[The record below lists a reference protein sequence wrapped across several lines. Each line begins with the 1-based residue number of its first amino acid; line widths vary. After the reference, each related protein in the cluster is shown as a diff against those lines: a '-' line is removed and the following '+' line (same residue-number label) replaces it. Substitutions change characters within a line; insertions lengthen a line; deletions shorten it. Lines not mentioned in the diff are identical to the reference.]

1 MLLDIAEDAVQLEAS
16 ERLPEGIDLDT
27 LRKYFT
33 LTTEDLEEVE
43 QCRGAINKLGFA
55 VQLCALRWQGYFL
68 RDTCGVP
75 EMVLEIVA
83 SQLGLLAIPIDDY
96 PQNEKTR
103 WEHLERIRQHLG
115 FRRCDDTQRQ
125 RLLDHLV
132 EMAQGLPR
140 STALRQ
146 EAWRWLQTQKIVRPG
161 RTTLR
166 DIITAA
172 REAALQQVYSL
183 LFDRLASGQ
192 RDQIDALLV
201 VPAAPETAACTEID
215 SPSRSRL
222 EQYKTLP
229 RKESPE
235 AVLAVLARLVAI
247 GDLGLAILP
256 VLAEVHPA
264 TRRLL
269 ANWGYHYE
277 VWSLRYRP
285 VGHRLSSVAGG

>member
-1 MLLDIAEDAVQLEAS
+1 MRRLAGNIWSESAS
-16 ERLPEGIDLDT
+16 ISG
-27 LRKYFT
+27 
-33 LTTEDLEEVE
+33 
-43 QCRGAINKLGFA
+43 
-55 VQLCALRWQGYFL
+55 
-68 RDTCGVP
+68 
-75 EMVLEIVA
+75 
-83 SQLGLLAIPIDDY
+83 
-96 PQNEKTR
+96 
-103 WEHLERIRQHLG
+103 
-115 FRRCDDTQRQ
+115 RRCDDTQRQ

-146 EAWRWLQTQKIVRPG
+146 EACRWLQTQKIVRPG

-183 LFDRLASGQ
+183 LFDRLAPGQ
-192 RDQIDALLV
+192 REQIDALLV
-201 VPAAPETAACTEID
+201 VPAAPEMAACTEID

-269 ANWGYHYE
+269 ANCGYHYE
-277 VWSLRYRP
+277 VWSLRRFAP
-285 VGHRLSSVAGG
+285 PKRCAIVLCFLQSALGETTDAIVEMQDKLIQLTDNWIKSAFSLDVSHPCGRR